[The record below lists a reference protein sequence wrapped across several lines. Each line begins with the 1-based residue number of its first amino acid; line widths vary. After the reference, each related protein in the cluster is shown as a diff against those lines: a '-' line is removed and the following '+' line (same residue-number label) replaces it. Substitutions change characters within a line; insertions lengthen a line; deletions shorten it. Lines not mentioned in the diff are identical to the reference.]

1 MFGTC
6 PSPHFQRMSYGTFS
20 FMKTNAPYYI
30 RCKGIQTGVMSHFL
44 LNGTVT
50 NCVTVS
56 ITDLSQPCH
65 GKMPQQLSP
74 RMKKYNLSNVQK
86 SLKILLIWRL
96 ALCQNIHVYGS
107 GMITLNAHYSTILLE
122 TKQPSYMI
130 YRIKKNLS

>member
-1 MFGTC
+1 MPLT
-6 PSPHFQRMSYGTFS
+6 TFS
-20 FMKTNAPYYI
+20 KDVI
-30 RCKGIQTGVMSHFL
+30 RYLFIHENKRTLLYQMQRHSNWCYVTFL

-56 ITDLSQPCH
+56 ITGLSQPCH

-74 RMKKYNLSNVQK
+74 RMKKYDLSNVQK
-86 SLKILLIWRL
+86 SLKILLIWLL
-96 ALCQNIHVYGS
+96 ALCQNMHVYGL

-130 YRIKKNLS
+130 YRIKSFLTQ